1 MRSESEHKISPSDL
15 SKTPE
20 AFLAAIRSALGRGRF
35 DEALRLA
42 DRALVL
48 FPYPEDQG
56 QTEEIQKTQEGRKRR
71 ATRGPVDEC
80 VCQIPTKEWIR
91 ENAERYRGRWVAVLN
106 GILIADA
113 ESYKELNRL
122 VDEKDPDFLPRSHF
136 YDPWEGQDFDP
147 QQVTREYFSSK
158 IQQSLNYGS
167 PRRAREWAEKGLLY
181 YPDDP
186 ELKRLHWAFRP

>member
-1 MRSESEHKISPSDL
+1 M
-15 SKTPE
+15 
-20 AFLAAIRSALGRGRF
+20 
-35 DEALRLA
+35 
-42 DRALVL
+42 VL
-48 FPYPEDQG
+48 FPHPEDQDR
-56 QTEEIQKTQEGRKRR
+56 TEDAQKTQEGRKRR

-91 ENAERYRGRWVAVLN
+91 ENAERYHGRWVAVLS

-113 ESYKELNRL
+113 ESYDELNRL

-147 QQVTREYFSSK
+147 QQVTLEYFFSK

-167 PRRAREWAEKGLLY
+167 CRGAREWAEKGLLY
-181 YPDDP
+181 YPDDA